1 MTTFAQMQAQGEA
14 FLKAQ
19 VGKGYTEVLGQNLG
33 PDKWDCQ
40 GLARAVY
47 LPFGVDIGFG
57 SRAQF
62 ENSKVQLKPSDPW
75 LVLDQ
80 LFFPGADPPFGHTGV
95 YVGPVVPGGAYMM
108 ISALD
113 TASGVCYSEIN
124 PTIGGPGFSIT
135 GRTRPLSLVSGVTVP
150 VPAPAPPSLPSM
162 VTVSLPIAYPG
173 HSGFAIAS
181 IQRLLKMPGTPT
193 GVYDTATLNALG
205 AFLKAHNIDGG
216 PAWRASHGV
225 DGPIWLALIGV

>member
-1 MTTFAQMQAQGEA
+1 MTTFAQMQAQGVA

-33 PDKWDCQ
+33 PDKWDCE

-80 LFFPGADPPFGHTGV
+80 VFFNGSDPPFGHTGV
-95 YVGPVVPGGAYMM
+95 YVGPVVPGGAYTM

-135 GRTRPLSLVSGVTVP
+135 GRTRPLSLV
-150 VPAPAPPSLPSM
+150 VPAPPPPPAGIGGRGSSPRPRSGSSRPTARARAATTRRGSPS
-162 VTVSLPIAYPG
+162 
-173 HSGFAIAS
+173 
-181 IQRLLKMPGTPT
+181 TPS
-193 GVYDTATLNALG
+193 
-205 AFLKAHNIDGG
+205 
-216 PAWRASHGV
+216 WRCSR
-225 DGPIWLALIGV
+225 

>member
-1 MTTFAQMQAQGEA
+1 MTTFAQMQAQGVA

-19 VGKGYTEVLGQNLG
+19 VGKGYTEVPGQNLG
-33 PDKWDCQ
+33 PDKWDCE

-57 SRAQF
+57 SRAQC
-62 ENSKVQLKPSDPW
+62 ENSKAQLEPSDPW

-124 PTIGGPGFSIT
+124 PAIGGPGFSIT

-150 VPAPAPPSLPSM
+150 VPALAPPVLLSM
-162 VTVSLPIAYPG
+162 VIVVS
-173 HSGFAIAS
+173 
-181 IQRLLKMPGTPT
+181 TPK
-193 GVYDTATLNALG
+193 VYV
-205 AFLKAHNIDGG
+205 G
-216 PAWRASHGV
+216 PLVVG
-225 DGPIWLALIGV
+225 

>member
-1 MTTFAQMQAQGEA
+1 MTTFAQMQAQGVA

-80 LFFPGADPPFGHTGV
+80 VFFNGSDPPFGHTGV
-95 YVGPVVPGGAYMM
+95 YVGPVVPGGAPMM
-108 ISALD
+108 IDAYD
-113 TASGVCYSEIN
+113 TAEGVRYNEFN
-124 PTIGGPGFSIT
+124 PNITGGPGLVLT
-135 GRTRPLSLVSGVTVP
+135 GRTRPLSLV
-150 VPAPAPPSLPSM
+150 VPAPPPPPPPLPSM